1 MGLSLAPRLQWLSRA
16 MWMGSRFRKC
26 SRRFDFRLF
35 LFFITALGLGDSP
48 DFFAFTLSLLLPELT
63 MALGRVWGLG
73 DLRIFSG
80 IIIDR

>member
-16 MWMGSRFRKC
+16 MWMGSRFRAC
-26 SRRFDFRLF
+26 LPSLFTVRFHLKT
-35 LFFITALGLGDSP
+35 LYG